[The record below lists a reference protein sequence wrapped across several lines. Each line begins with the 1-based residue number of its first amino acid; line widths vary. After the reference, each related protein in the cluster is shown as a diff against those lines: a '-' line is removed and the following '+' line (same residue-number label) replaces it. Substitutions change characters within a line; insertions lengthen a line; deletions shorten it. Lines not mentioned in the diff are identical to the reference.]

1 MMTIETRHD
10 LEREITWVT
19 VAGLLTAERKH
30 RLRTS
35 IAKALVACPRAV
47 IVDLSEFDDETGTAA
62 PLCHAAQDRAL
73 RDHGVFLLWVRPAA
87 GQLQARLANPFWHR
101 VLRLYD
107 DLAAAEAAVEFGPP
121 PPDRFTSTLE
131 PDDFAPSRARL
142 EVHDA
147 CMAWNLPE
155 IATVARRIVFELVH
169 NAATHAATPLTLT
182 VSRRGGYLHL
192 AVRDGDPRPPTVLPN
207 ARRRF
212 DLPGD
217 GLHIIDR
224 NATVWGCL
232 RSPEGKCVW
241 AAIWLPR
248 HHAR

>member
-19 VAGLLTAERKH
+19 VAGSLTTEHKH
-30 RLRTS
+30 RLRTTIGKS
-35 IAKALVACPRAV
+35 LVACPRAV
-47 IVDLSEFDDETGTAA
+47 IVDLTDFDDATGAAA
-62 PLCHAAQDRAL
+62 PLCHAAQARAL
-73 RDHGVFLLWVRPAA
+73 RDYGVFLLWVRPAR
-87 GQLQARLANPFWHR
+87 GRLRARLANPFWHR
-101 VLRLYD
+101 VLRLFD
-107 DLAAAEAAVEFGPP
+107 DVPAAEAAVELGPT
-121 PPDRFTSTLE
+121 PPDRFTVTLE
-131 PDDFAPSRARL
+131 PDGFAPSQARL
-142 EVHDA
+142 QVHDA
-147 CMAWNLPE
+147 CMAWSLPE
-155 IATVARRIVFELVH
+155 AATVARRIVFELVH

-182 VSRRGGYLHL
+182 VSRRGSYLHL

-207 ARRRF
+207 ARRRV

-232 RSPEGKCVW
+232 CTARGKCVW

-248 HHAR
+248 HQSR